1 MMVAMVLLGVVLAAS
16 ASTFITSFVA
26 IARAETRTVA
36 TALLNEELENLRAIR
51 WADLGFYS
59 QDFSPEVPQQA
70 VVADGDPVIVANGAR
85 PAGTRSPARTTA
97 DFERGG
103 VRYTIERTVEWVD
116 LDETANE
123 PYEGDYKRLVVTV
136 SWTDSGGN
144 AREVRGETLR
154 SPNPNEQLGSD
165 FVLSL
170 YGVAPEVVEVDE
182 DGVPLS
188 GGLDLTAL
196 TSVKANFL
204 RAEFETLGGSVTHPL
219 ASDSEGLEWSST
231 YSSGAFRNG
240 DVLFTFVATRTW
252 PAEQEVLGRKAVR
265 FVYPLDFRG
274 GSPFLE
280 PSSVGCIHPTDG
292 TPEVTLTVN
301 VDGVTDEDLVT
312 VTWPGEEVEASP
324 RALSYEQGTVFDATI
339 AANTYTET
347 TTFTVSVLR
356 RVDDA
361 TLTADVEL
369 PVTQVAC
376 DV

>member
-1 MMVAMVLLGVVLAAS
+1 
-16 ASTFITSFVA
+16 
-26 IARAETRTVA
+26 
-36 TALLNEELENLRAIR
+36 
-51 WADLGFYS
+51 
-59 QDFSPEVPQQA
+59 
-70 VVADGDPVIVANGAR
+70 
-85 PAGTRSPARTTA
+85 
-97 DFERGG
+97 